1 MNVLIAFGFV
11 FLVFAIGKRFFEV
24 EDWRRK

>member
-11 FLVFAIGKRFFEV
+11 SLVFAIGKRFFVV